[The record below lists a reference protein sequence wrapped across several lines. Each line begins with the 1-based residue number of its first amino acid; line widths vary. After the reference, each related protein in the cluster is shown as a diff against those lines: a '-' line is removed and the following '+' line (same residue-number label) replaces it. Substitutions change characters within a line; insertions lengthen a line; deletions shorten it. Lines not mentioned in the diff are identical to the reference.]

1 MVAEDRYILKRKIQA
16 FGNTVLFMLCRIM
29 PIQRNKIAV
38 CTFEGKGGFGC
49 NPKYIVEELHRR
61 SSVYRFVWF
70 VNDCEKEFPNYI
82 RKVKNTAWNR
92 IWHLATSKI
101 WIDNYRKP
109 YGTVKRKGQYYIQ
122 TWHATIGFKSIG
134 LWRKDAFSKMAYLV
148 SKNDSDMI
156 DYVVTDSE
164 WCDEMYPKGLVYNGE
179 FLRVGAPRCDVLYG
193 EREKERKKIRKT
205 YGLAETDKIVMYAPT
220 FRETQRNGKRSV
232 ASGELSIDFGRVL
245 EAMENR
251 FGGNWILFIRLHPQ
265 IAEKMKLDF
274 NARIMRRIFDV
285 SMEDDMSQLL
295 AGVDAYIT
303 DYSSA
308 AMDASFAGIPVFIYA
323 DDIGQYADDRGSMLW
338 NFTNDSYVEVRN
350 NKEITPGIKAILPYS
365 IAQNNEELEQNI
377 RNFQE
382 NAYGEKVKQFMES
395 VNLVFDGRASQ
406 RIADIIEQCI
416 TK

>member
-308 AMDASFAGIPVFIYA
+308 AMDASFAGIPV
-323 DDIGQYADDRGSMLW
+323 
-338 NFTNDSYVEVRN
+338 
-350 NKEITPGIKAILPYS
+350 
-365 IAQNNEELEQNI
+365 
-377 RNFQE
+377 
-382 NAYGEKVKQFMES
+382 
-395 VNLVFDGRASQ
+395 
-406 RIADIIEQCI
+406 
-416 TK
+416 

>member
-1 MVAEDRYILKRKIQA
+1 
-16 FGNTVLFMLCRIM
+16 
-29 PIQRNKIAV
+29 
-38 CTFEGKGGFGC
+38 
-49 NPKYIVEELHRR
+49 
-61 SSVYRFVWF
+61 
-70 VNDCEKEFPNYI
+70 
-82 RKVKNTAWNR
+82 
-92 IWHLATSKI
+92 
-101 WIDNYRKP
+101 
-109 YGTVKRKGQYYIQ
+109 
-122 TWHATIGFKSIG
+122 
-134 LWRKDAFSKMAYLV
+134 
-148 SKNDSDMI
+148 
-156 DYVVTDSE
+156 
-164 WCDEMYPKGLVYNGE
+164 
-179 FLRVGAPRCDVLYG
+179 
-193 EREKERKKIRKT
+193 
-205 YGLAETDKIVMYAPT
+205 MYAPT